1 MPLGYDVLRVM
12 LTLLQLAV
20 IVLLRRVALRLRWSV
35 CDTDFS
41 PVGCDWSA
49 RGYVCPE
56 AMMVCV

>member
-1 MPLGYDVLRVM
+1 M

-20 IVLLRRVALRLRWSV
+20 IGLLGEMLALRLRWSV
-35 CDTDFS
+35 CDADFS